1 MSGVGGQM
9 PIRAAF
15 VVEQTLGHVTHTRN
29 LEAAAAAQDDVAVTW
44 LPVSFPVSGI
54 GGLVPA
60 YRSNWSVRASWRAR
74 TRLLRERAIQSFDVL
89 FFHTQVTALFCAD
102 LMRRIP
108 SVVSLDATPVNFDGV
123 GASYGHRPAGGGWLD
138 ARKYQLNRSAFAAA
152 GALVSW
158 SDWAAR
164 SLVTDYGVARER
176 ITVVAPGA
184 ARPYF
189 DIGERRMKRSTG
201 TGPVRLLFVGGDF
214 ARKGG
219 PALLAAA
226 RAARTRAAFE
236 LHIVTRDDVPAQD
249 GVVVHH
255 GVQPNSPELL
265 GLIERSDVFV
275 LPSLGECLSI
285 ALMEAAAA
293 GLPIVTTDV
302 GALREAALDGVS
314 AIVIAPG
321 DDAALRIAIER
332 LVDDEALRR
341 RLGAAGHAHA
351 SVMFDAERNNRRIF
365 DLVRSLAAPLGR
377 RSVA

>member
-1 MSGVGGQM
+1 MSNVGGPMQV
-9 PIRAAF
+9 RAAF

-44 LPVSFPVSGI
+44 VPVDFPVSGI

-74 TRLLRERAIQSFDVL
+74 TRLLRERAFRSFDVL

-108 SVVSLDATPVNFDGV
+108 SVVSLDATPINFDTV
-123 GASYGHRPAGGGWLD
+123 GASYGHRPAAGGWLD
-138 ARKYQLNRSAFAAA
+138 GRKFQLNRSAFAAA
-152 GALVSW
+152 RALVSW

-164 SLVTDYGVARER
+164 SLVADYGVAARR
-176 ITVVAPGA
+176 INVLAPGA
-184 ARPYF
+184 ARAYF
-189 DIGERRMKRSTG
+189 EIGERRARRSAATK
-201 TGPVRLLFVGGDF
+201 PVRLLFVGGDF

-226 RAARTRAAFE
+226 RAARTRAPFE

-249 GVVVHH
+249 GVFVHH
-255 GVQPNSPELL
+255 GVRPNSPELL
-265 GLIERSDVFV
+265 ALIERSDVFV
-275 LPSLGECLSI
+275 LPSLGECLSV

-302 GALREAALDGVS
+302 GALREAALDEQT
-314 AIVIAPG
+314 AIVMSPG
-321 DDAALRIAIER
+321 DGAALRAAIER
-332 LVDDEALRR
+332 LVDDEPRR
-341 RLGAAGHAHA
+341 RSLGAAGHALA
-351 SVMFDAERNNRRIF
+351 CEKFDAERNNGRIF
-365 DLVRSLAAPLGR
+365 DLVRSLAAPMSGT
-377 RSVA
+377 SVA